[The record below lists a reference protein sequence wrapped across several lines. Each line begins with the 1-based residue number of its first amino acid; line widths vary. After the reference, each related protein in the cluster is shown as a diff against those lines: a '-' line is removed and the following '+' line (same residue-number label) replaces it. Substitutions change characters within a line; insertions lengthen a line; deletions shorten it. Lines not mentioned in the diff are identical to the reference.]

1 MMPLELGQTVIHEVE
16 VAGFPTRTVAV
27 VASVA
32 EGKVMLEAA
41 TGGGTL
47 PGHFGL
53 SDGKRLDV
61 TRRSPSER
69 IVEVPAPPSD
79 LWGPRSGWIPADTP
93 PQREGWYEFRRAND
107 GSVGL
112 CYFVSGTWLT
122 ADEQAPLA
130 LAGGEA
136 WQGLAADPVDLYLDA
151 EPVAAEPPI
160 QVAEP
165 ERPDEAE
172 SQG

>member
-1 MMPLELGQTVIHEVE
+1 MPFELGQTVIHEVE

-32 EGKVMLEAA
+32 EGKVSLGTAS
-41 TGGGTL
+41 GGGTI
-47 PGHFGL
+47 PGYFRQA
-53 SDGKRLDV
+53 DGKRLDV
-61 TRRSPSER
+61 AKRSASER
-69 IVEVPAPPSD
+69 ILEVPAPPTD
-79 LWGPRSGWIPADTP
+79 LWGPRSGWIPARTP
-93 PQREGWYEFRRAND
+93 PQREGWYEFRRASD

-112 CYFVSGTWLT
+112 GYFVSGTWLA

-130 LAGGEA
+130 LTGGES
-136 WQGLAADPVDLYLDA
+136 WQGLAADPVDLYLNA

-165 ERPDEAE
+165 ERATEAD
-172 SQG
+172 SRRT